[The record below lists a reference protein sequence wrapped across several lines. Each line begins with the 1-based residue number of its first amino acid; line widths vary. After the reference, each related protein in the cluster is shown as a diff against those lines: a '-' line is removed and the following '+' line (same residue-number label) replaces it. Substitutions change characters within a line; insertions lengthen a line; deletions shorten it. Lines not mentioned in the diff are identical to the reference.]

1 MSKKNTTAQN
11 EFENDNDYRSADA
24 SRWDDIF
31 DDQIDDLVGLD
42 FIDQIDL
49 DF

>member
-11 EFENDNDYRSADA
+11 EFENENDYQSADA
-24 SRWDDIF
+24 SRWDEF

-42 FIDQIDL
+42 FVDQIDL